1 MFKYVNMILKNYGT
15 KLLLILR
22 WLLTS
27 KFPKR
32 LWVVEAGA
40 LLLSMDV
47 RSFELELFENP
58 LNRTEWSCTCQK
70 CMKIDDSLF
79 LIITVNGY
87 HLDMRHMT
95 NECKWQV
102 RVPTRGVWDK
112 PFPCGVCMGVY
123 GVHDQEL
130 SQQTHLEN
138 FAAHCPLKINL

>member
-1 MFKYVNMILKNYGT
+1 MILANYGT

-58 LNRTEWSCTCQK
+58 LNRTEWSYTCQK

-102 RVPTRGVWDK
+102 STYQR
-112 PFPCGVCMGVY
+112 CMGQTFPLW
-123 GVHDQEL
+123 GVHGCRWCARSGIVTANSLREFCSSL
-130 SQQTHLEN
+130 SSQN
-138 FAAHCPLKINL
+138 

>member
-1 MFKYVNMILKNYGT
+1 MILANYGT

-58 LNRTEWSCTCQK
+58 LNRTEWSYTCQK

-87 HLDMRHMT
+87 HLDMWHMT
-95 NECKWQV
+95 NECKWQ
-102 RVPTRGVWDK
+102 T
-112 PFPCGVCMGVY
+112 FPLW
-123 GVHDQEL
+123 GVHGCRWRAWSGIVTANSLREFCSSL
-130 SQQTHLEN
+130 SSQN
-138 FAAHCPLKINL
+138 